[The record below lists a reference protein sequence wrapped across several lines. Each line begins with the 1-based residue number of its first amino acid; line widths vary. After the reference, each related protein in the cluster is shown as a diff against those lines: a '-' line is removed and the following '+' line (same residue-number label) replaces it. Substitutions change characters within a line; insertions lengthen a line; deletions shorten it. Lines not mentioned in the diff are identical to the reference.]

1 MLCQFTVRN
10 FRCIKD
16 ELTLDMQATSV
27 SEHTE
32 SLIESQDGER
42 FLPLAVLY
50 GPNGAGKSTVL
61 LAIYGLICKIM
72 RPVYAISYEKNI
84 LLKNA
89 DANVLMKPFAFSPNT
104 VSQPTEYEIFFRTKD
119 YEYQYQ
125 LAILKE
131 KIVSEALFR
140 KKISGLRYSRVFSRD
155 KGNGIM
161 LKGSL
166 RGYNFDGISHDL
178 PLLSYLGITHKKN
191 AVIKDVMDWF
201 DHHLCYIDYGNPLR
215 EARIGIPKNEELK
228 RLMLEMLSE
237 MGIDVTGY
245 RVEEDKKNVGEI
257 ANGIRIFTQHK
268 VNHDVYE
275 LELSDES
282 SGTIKMFGILP
293 AIAMSIARGQT
304 LIVDELDAKIHPVL
318 LKYIISLYS
327 NPKINTKKAQLIF
340 TSHDLST
347 MNQETFRRDEIW
359 FVAKGIDGGCNMYS
373 LSDFKRMDGKACKEE
388 KYSKRYLEGRYG
400 ADPYLRRIIQ
410 WEEYHVGEPES
421 KEAEEG

>member
-84 LLKNA
+84 LLKKF
-89 DANVLMKPFAFSPNT
+89 DANVLMKPFAFSPST
-104 VSQPTEYEIFFRTKD
+104 VSQPTKYEIFFRTKD

-318 LKYIISLYS
+318 L
-327 NPKINTKKAQLIF
+327 
-340 TSHDLST
+340 
-347 MNQETFRRDEIW
+347 
-359 FVAKGIDGGCNMYS
+359 
-373 LSDFKRMDGKACKEE
+373 
-388 KYSKRYLEGRYG
+388 
-400 ADPYLRRIIQ
+400 
-410 WEEYHVGEPES
+410 
-421 KEAEEG
+421 